1 MDLQAVEEMR
11 TPTESEATPESP
23 LLALPPELRTRI
35 YHYVIGGQNI
45 HISSHM
51 ILAEDLEVMNS
62 PSYGYTYR
70 DNAQRFLARD
80 QRVRFFYTLC
90 DVPHDDDEAY
100 KQSCTPRIDK
110 NGQHLNAV
118 APYRSRHATCFKH
131 LGPFTSGPSQY
142 KLHLQLLRTCRQ
154 IHQEAALML
163 YNDNIFS
170 FLREKDALQ
179 FLDLALHRRQKRALR
194 SIVLFEDYVVD
205 NRYYATAHPA
215 KDFNNMPKLRDVSI
229 FIDDFMCIDVSD
241 CPRFPSPKTVVKAV
255 IGRPDPDEDP
265 YVHRNLAEELE
276 ELSKVP
282 EKVWEAVYDCYC
294 DHPDLADLSFD
305 EWLRRKGWIKA
316 TLRWFEGE
324 KAAGRTHKRTGYC
337 NCPSAICRMFDTPQS
352 IRAAAAAADA
362 EGL

>member
-1 MDLQAVEEMR
+1 MDLQAAEETR
-11 TPTESEATPESP
+11 TPTGSEATPESP

-35 YHYVIGGQNI
+35 YHYVLGGHNI

-51 ILAEDLEVMNS
+51 VLEEDLGVMNT
-62 PSYGYTYR
+62 PSYRHVYW
-70 DNAQRFLARD
+70 DNTQRFLTRE

-100 KQSCTPRIDK
+100 KQSCNPRIDK

-118 APYRSRHATCFKH
+118 APYRERHATCLKH
-131 LGPFTSGPSQY
+131 LGPFTSGSSQDN
-142 KLHLQLLRTCRQ
+142 LQLQLLRTCRQ

-163 YNDNIFS
+163 YTDNTFS
-170 FLREKDALQ
+170 FLREKDALH

-194 SIVLFEDYVVD
+194 SIVLFEDYIEE
-205 NRYYATAHPA
+205 NRYYAKAHPS
-215 KDFNNMPKLRDVSI
+215 KDFQNMHKLREVSI
-229 FIDDFMCIDVSD
+229 FVDDFGYIDVSD
-241 CPRFPSPKTVVKAV
+241 CPRFPGPKTVVKAV
-255 IGRPDPDEDP
+255 LMRPDLEEYP
-265 YVHRNLAEELE
+265 YVYRNLAEELE

-282 EKVWEAVYDCYC
+282 EKVWEAVYDYYC
-294 DHPDLADLSFD
+294 DHPDLADVSFD

-337 NCPSAICRMFDTPQS
+337 NCPSAICRMLDTPQS